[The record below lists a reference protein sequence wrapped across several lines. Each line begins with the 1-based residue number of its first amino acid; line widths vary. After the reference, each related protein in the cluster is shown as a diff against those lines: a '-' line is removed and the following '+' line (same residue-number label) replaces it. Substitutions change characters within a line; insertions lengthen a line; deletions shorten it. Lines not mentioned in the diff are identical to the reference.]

1 MPRIPNSLLRKAHT
15 LDVFLPPLL
24 APCRDLHAAQN
35 ELRWLREHV
44 KKVAK
49 SRRARGDTLAKGSL
63 LRRLVKERAS
73 GKPLQYI
80 LGTEYFGELEIRC
93 RPGVLI
99 PRQDTA
105 ASVTHLVQLLRDA
118 TKLPTELRLLDL
130 CTGTGCI
137 PLLFQHELHVARD
150 DVVVRALG
158 VDVSNGALHLARRNV
173 QRLYKN
179 SGSLAKGRVQLIK
192 ADVLV
197 DPFADQLAGHMP
209 LKAALDY
216 KRLPSFWDI
225 LISNPPYISPSE
237 YWKTTTRSVRGYEPK
252 LALVPPPHANQDD
265 IQQGD
270 MFYPRLLKIAR
281 DVQAKIV
288 LLEIADMPQALRVA
302 QRALE
307 LGIFDGIEIWREDPS
322 AHPSAVTEQ
331 NDFRVRGDGNA
342 RSVICWRGLG
352 TVWLGKLDTVVG
364 QDDARRL
371 FQGHGGG
378 LLPKNPRSESPFPL
392 APQFNTVPRA
402 RNGPERHKESVASKA
417 SQQKVVHKPTKSKVA
432 K

>member
-1 MPRIPNSLLRKAHT
+1 MPRIPNSLLREAHA
-15 LDVFLPPLL
+15 LDIFLPPLL
-24 APCRDLHAAQN
+24 APCRDLHTARN

-44 KKVAK
+44 KWVAK
-49 SRRARGDTLAKGSL
+49 TRRARGDTLAEGSL

-80 LGTEYFGELEIRC
+80 LGTEYFGDLEIRC

-105 ASVTHLVQLLRDA
+105 ASITHLARLLRDT
-118 TKLPTELRLLDL
+118 TKLPPELRLLDL

-137 PLLFQHELHVARD
+137 PLLFQHELHSARD

-158 VDVSNGALHLARRNV
+158 VDVSEGALHLAHHNV

-197 DPFADQLAGHMP
+197 DPFADQVAGPMP
-209 LKAALDY
+209 LKTALNY

-225 LISNPPYISPSE
+225 LTSNPPYISPSE

-252 LALVPPPHANQDD
+252 LALVPPPKGEQDD

-270 MFYPRLLKIAR
+270 MFYPRLLNIAR
-281 DVQAKIV
+281 DVEAKIV
-288 LLEIADMPQALRVA
+288 LLEIADMAQALRVA
-302 QRALE
+302 QRALQ

-322 AHPSAVTEQ
+322 AHPSAVTDQ
-331 NDFRVRGDGNA
+331 NDFHIRGDGNA

-352 TVWLGKLDTVVG
+352 AVWLGKVDTVVE

-371 FQGHGGG
+371 FQSHGSG
-378 LLPKNPRSESPFPL
+378 LLPLNSRSESTFPP
-392 APQFNTVPRA
+392 APQFLTLPRG
-402 RNGPERHKESVASKA
+402 RDGRRRKYR
-417 SQQKVVHKPTKSKVA
+417 
-432 K
+432 